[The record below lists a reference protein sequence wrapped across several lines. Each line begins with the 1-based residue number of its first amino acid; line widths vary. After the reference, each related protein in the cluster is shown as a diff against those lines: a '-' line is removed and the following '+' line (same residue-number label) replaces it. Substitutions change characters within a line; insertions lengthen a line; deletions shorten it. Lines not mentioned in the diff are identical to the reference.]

1 MTTPPVRP
9 PVQNVPAL
17 DMPEDLKAVYAN
29 LVRIAH
35 SPSEMVLDFAHLL
48 PGVMPPR
55 VCARV
60 IMSPLA
66 VKLLHRALGENLSR
80 YEATFGEIKLPGEA
94 SLADYLFRPPHP
106 PGNPPAGQPPT
117 PPENPPKE

>member
-9 PVQNVPAL
+9 PVHGMPAL
-17 DMPEDLKAVYAN
+17 DLPEDLKAVYAN

-48 PGVMPPR
+48 PGSTPAK

-60 IMSPLA
+60 VMSPLA
-66 VKLLHRALGENLSR
+66 VKLLLRALAENLSR
-80 YEATFGEIKLPGEA
+80 YEAAFGEIKLPGEA
-94 SLADYLFRPPHP
+94 SLADYLFRPPQAP
-106 PGNPPAGQPPT
+106 P
-117 PPENPPKE
+117 PPKE